1 MRLRG
6 ESQLLEPESGNAG
19 EGKVESKRTR
29 QVRFFFTGGKMTIS
43 VNDEPFE
50 LEREMSVEEFVAE
63 ELEADDGLV
72 VLVNDAVVPKEKRN
86 ALILKEG
93 DCVEVVRFVSGG

>member
-1 MRLRG
+1 
-6 ESQLLEPESGNAG
+6 
-19 EGKVESKRTR
+19 
-29 QVRFFFTGGKMTIS
+29 MTIS

-63 ELEADDGLV
+63 ELESDDGLV

-86 ALILKEG
+86 AFILKEG

>member
-6 ESQLLEPESGNAG
+6 GSQLLEPESGNAG

-29 QVRFFFTGGKMTIS
+29 RVRFFMGGKMTIS

-63 ELEADDGLV
+63 ELESDDGLV

>member
-1 MRLRG
+1 
-6 ESQLLEPESGNAG
+6 
-19 EGKVESKRTR
+19 
-29 QVRFFFTGGKMTIS
+29 MTIS

-63 ELEADDGLV
+63 ELEADDGLI
-72 VLVNDAVVPKEKRN
+72 VLVNDAVVPKEKRS
-86 ALILKEG
+86 AFILKEG

>member
-19 EGKVESKRTR
+19 DGKDESQRTR

-63 ELEADDGLV
+63 ELESDDGLV

>member
-6 ESQLLEPESGNAG
+6 GSQLLEPESGNAG

-29 QVRFFFTGGKMTIS
+29 RVRFFYWEEKMTIS

-63 ELEADDGLV
+63 ELESDDGLV